1 MFAFMKNSGSKLFLS
16 PKFSVSKI
24 DICHE
29 IQEFDSTDTILKSN
43 KNNAPDFTGDFRVAH
58 TQIHFIL
65 GDDMSAKTV
74 SEEAAHT
81 VSPRQ
86 WIRLVVVYLL
96 IPLILFICGGD
107 LGWWQAWLYSILIL
121 AAGIGGR
128 MWAEQRHPGL
138 TAERQNIEKIKT
150 AKAWD
155 KVLAPLM
162 AVSLVFPMVIV
173 AGLDH
178 RFNWSPEFPLWL
190 SVVGFL
196 FIAFGYSFAAWA
208 FVENR
213 FFSSVVR
220 IQTDRG
226 HVVCDTGPYRFVRH
240 PGYAGSIV
248 PLFGIVLALGSV
260 WSMIPAAVA
269 TIIAVIRIVL
279 EDQTLQEELPG
290 YRDYTQRVRYR
301 LIPGIY

>member
-1 MFAFMKNSGSKLFLS
+1 MMSK
-16 PKFSVSKI
+16 
-24 DICHE
+24 
-29 IQEFDSTDTILKSN
+29 
-43 KNNAPDFTGDFRVAH
+43 
-58 TQIHFIL
+58 
-65 GDDMSAKTV
+65 KTV
-74 SEEAAHT
+74 SEEAAQT

-96 IPLILFICGGD
+96 IPLILLVCAGD
-107 LGWWQAWLYSILIL
+107 LGWWQAWTYSLLIL

-128 MWAEQRHPGL
+128 IWAEQRHPGL
-138 TAERQNIEKIKT
+138 TAERQNIANIQN

-162 AVSLVFPMVIV
+162 AVSISYPMVIV

-178 RFNWSPEFPLWL
+178 RYNWSPEFPLWIN
-190 SVVGFL
+190 VIGFIL
-196 FIAFGYSFAAWA
+196 IAFGYAFAAWA
-208 FVENR
+208 VAENR
-213 FFSSVVR
+213 FFSSMVR

-240 PGYAGSIV
+240 PGYSGNIL
-248 PLFGIVLALGSV
+248 PLFGIVLALDSV
-260 WSMIPAAVA
+260 WTLIPAAVA
-269 TIIAVIRIVL
+269 LIIMVIRTVL

-290 YRDYTQRVRYR
+290 YRDYARRVRYR

>member
-1 MFAFMKNSGSKLFLS
+1 
-16 PKFSVSKI
+16 
-24 DICHE
+24 
-29 IQEFDSTDTILKSN
+29 
-43 KNNAPDFTGDFRVAH
+43 
-58 TQIHFIL
+58 
-65 GDDMSAKTV
+65 MSAKTV
-74 SEEAAHT
+74 NAEAAQIA
-81 VSPRQ
+81 SPRL
-86 WIRLVVVYLL
+86 WIRLLVVYLL
-96 IPLILFICGGD
+96 IPLTLLICGGD
-107 LGWWQAWLYSILIL
+107 LGWWQAWLYAVLIL

-138 TAERQNIEKIKT
+138 LAERQNIENIQN

-162 AVSLVFPMVIV
+162 AVSIGFPMVIV

-178 RFNWSPEFPLWL
+178 RYNWSPEFPLWFI
-190 SVVGFL
+190 VVGFI
-196 FIAFGYSFAAWA
+196 FIAFGYAFASWA
-208 FVENR
+208 LAENR

-226 HVVCDTGPYRFVRH
+226 HVVCDSGPYRFVRH
-240 PGYAGSIV
+240 PGYAGNLL

-260 WSMIPAAVA
+260 WTLIPAAVA
-269 TIIAVIRIVL
+269 SIITVIRTVL

-290 YRDYTQRVRYR
+290 YRDYAQRVRYR